1 MEESP
6 YWREIREEGRAE
18 GRAGQARATLIR
30 YIGTKFGDQVADE
43 LRSEVSRT
51 ADVAALERCLDLVLA
66 DNLAEIRKLLSA
78 TK

>member
-6 YWREIREEGRAE
+6 YWREIREGGQEEGRT
-18 GRAGQARATLIR
+18 RQARATLIR
-30 YIGTKFGDQVADE
+30 FIGTKFGEPVADE
-43 LRSEVSRT
+43 LRPEVSRT